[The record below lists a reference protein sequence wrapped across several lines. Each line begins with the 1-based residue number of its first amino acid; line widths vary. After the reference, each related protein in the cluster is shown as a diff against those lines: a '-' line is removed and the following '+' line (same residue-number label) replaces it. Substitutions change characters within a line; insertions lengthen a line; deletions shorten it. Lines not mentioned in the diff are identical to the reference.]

1 MVRSPDQVVRSIRS
15 GCPALHDASMDHD
28 MNSDNIKLFDVS
40 ELAFDEAN
48 PRLAEFDTGGGE
60 PEIIKMLWEMM
71 DVEELVLSIA
81 ASGYFRHEPVIVTR
95 EGGGNVV
102 IEGNRRLAAV
112 KLLRQPALGR
122 DFNARIPTISHERK
136 ESLARI
142 PGLLK
147 TREDA
152 WRYLGFKH
160 VNGPAKWGSYAKSQ
174 YIADV
179 HRNFGVPLD
188 EIANQIGDTH
198 NTVRR
203 LYRGLM
209 VIEQAERLDAFSRD
223 DRWRGHFA
231 FSHLY
236 TGLPYPGISEF
247 LDLQSANEETQEPVP
262 AERKDNL
269 RELLVWM
276 YGSKSEK
283 KPPVIQSQN
292 PHLRWLDDVL
302 ANREALAA
310 LRQGAELS
318 SAFEISRPSSN
329 LFEEALVAAK
339 QHLEKARGILST
351 GYDGSKE
358 LLRIAAATA
367 DLAYDLHEEMER
379 KSLPKRSRRKST
391 E

>member
-1 MVRSPDQVVRSIRS
+1 
-15 GCPALHDASMDHD
+15 
-28 MNSDNIKLFDVS
+28 MNSGEIRPFDVS
-40 ELAFDEAN
+40 ELAFDVKN
-48 PRLAEFDTGGGE
+48 PRLAGLDTGGGE
-60 PEIIKMLWEMM
+60 PEIIKTLWEMM

-81 ASGYFRHEPVIVTR
+81 ASGYFPHEPVIVTAESGR
-95 EGGGNVV
+95 NVV

-122 DFNARIPTISHERK
+122 DFNARIPSISRESR
-136 ESLARI
+136 ESLAQI
-142 PGLLK
+142 PGLLS

-179 HRNFGVPLD
+179 HRNFGVPLN
-188 EIANQIGDTH
+188 EIARQIGDTH

-209 VIEQAERLDAFSRD
+209 VVEQAERLRVFNRN

-247 LDLQSANEETQEPVP
+247 LDLQSTSDETQDPVP

-292 PHLRWLDDVL
+292 PHLRRLDAVL

-318 SAFEISRPSSN
+318 LAFEITRPSSN

>member
-1 MVRSPDQVVRSIRS
+1 MKS
-15 GCPALHDASMDHD
+15 GDITS
-28 MNSDNIKLFDVS
+28 FEVS
-40 ELAFDEAN
+40 ELAFDARN

-81 ASGYFRHEPVIVTR
+81 ASGYFPHEPVIVAM
-95 EGGGNVV
+95 EGGSNVV

-112 KLLRQPALGR
+112 KLLRQPVPGR
-122 DFNARIPTISHERK
+122 DFNARIPGISPERR
-136 ESLARI
+136 ESLDRI
-142 PGLLK
+142 PGLLS
-147 TREDA
+147 TREEA

-179 HRNFGVPLD
+179 HRNYGKPLD
-188 EIANQIGDTH
+188 EIARQIGDTH

-209 VIEQAERLDAFSRD
+209 VIEQAERLGAFDRD
-223 DRWRGHFA
+223 DRWCGHFA

-236 TGLPYPGISEF
+236 TGLPYPGINEF
-247 LDLQSANEETQEPVP
+247 LDLQSASDETQDPVP
-262 AERKDNL
+262 AERKGNL
-269 RELLVWM
+269 RELLAWM

-283 KPPVIQSQN
+283 KSPVIQSQN
-292 PHLRWLDDVL
+292 PHLRWLDAVL

-318 SAFEISRPSSN
+318 LAFEISRPSSN

-358 LLRIAAATA
+358 LLRIAAAAA

-379 KSLPKRSRRKST
+379 KSLPKRDRRKSS

>member
-1 MVRSPDQVVRSIRS
+1 
-15 GCPALHDASMDHD
+15 MDHD
-28 MNSDNIKLFDVS
+28 MNSDDRMWFDIS
-40 ELAFDEAN
+40 ELAFDEKN
-48 PRLAEFDTGGGE
+48 PRLAEFDTSGDE

-71 DVEELVLSIA
+71 DVKELVLSIA
-81 ASGYFRHEPVIVTR
+81 ASGYFPHEPVIVAR
-95 EGGGNVV
+95 EGDRNVV

-112 KLLRQPALGR
+112 KLLRQPALGK
-122 DFNARIPTISHERK
+122 DFNARIPRINRERR
-136 ESLARI
+136 ESLAQI
-142 PGLLK
+142 PGLLR
-147 TREDA
+147 TRKDA

-188 EIANQIGDTH
+188 EIARQIGDTH

-203 LYRGLM
+203 LYCGLM
-209 VIEQAERLDAFSRD
+209 VIEQAERLDVFSRD

-236 TGLPYPGISEF
+236 TGLQYPGISEF
-247 LDLQSANEETQEPVP
+247 LALESISDEIQDPVP
-262 AERKDNL
+262 REKRDNL
-269 RELLVWM
+269 RELLVWI
-276 YGSKSEK
+276 YGSRSQK

-292 PHLRWLDDVL
+292 PHLRWLDAVL

-310 LRQGAELS
+310 LRQGTELS
-318 SAFEISRPSSN
+318 LAFETSRPSSN

-339 QHLEKARGILST
+339 QNLEKARGILST

-358 LLRIAAATA
+358 LLRIAVVTA

>member
-1 MVRSPDQVVRSIRS
+1 MDRDMRS
-15 GCPALHDASMDHD
+15 GDIMS
-28 MNSDNIKLFDVS
+28 FDVS
-40 ELAFDEAN
+40 ELAFDTRN
-48 PRLAEFDTGGGE
+48 PLLAEFDTGVGE

-81 ASGYFRHEPVIVTR
+81 ASGYFPHEPVIVAR
-95 EGGGNVV
+95 EGGRKVV

-112 KLLRQPALGR
+112 KLLCHPALGR
-122 DFNARIPTISHERK
+122 DFNARIPGINRKLK
-136 ESLARI
+136 ESLAQI
-142 PGLLK
+142 PGLLS

-160 VNGPAKWGSYAKSQ
+160 VNGPAKWGSYAKSK

-179 HRNFGVPLD
+179 HRKFGVPLA
-188 EIANQIGDTH
+188 EIAKQIGDTH

-209 VIEQAERLDAFSRD
+209 VVEQAERLGAFNRN

-247 LDLQSANEETQEPVP
+247 LDLGSAIDETQDPVP
-262 AERKDNL
+262 AERKDSL

-283 KPPVIQSQN
+283 KHPVIQSQN
-292 PHLRWLDDVL
+292 PHLRWLDAVL

-310 LRQGAELS
+310 LRQGADLS
-318 SAFEISRPSSN
+318 LAFEISRPSSN

-339 QHLEKARGILST
+339 QNLEKARGILST

-358 LLRIAAATA
+358 LLRIAEATA
-367 DLAYDLHEEMER
+367 YLANDLCDEMER
-379 KSLPKRSRRKST
+379 KSRPKRGRRKPS
-391 E
+391 

>member
-1 MVRSPDQVVRSIRS
+1 MKS
-15 GCPALHDASMDHD
+15 GDIMS
-28 MNSDNIKLFDVS
+28 FDVS
-40 ELAFDEAN
+40 ELVFDVRN

-60 PEIIKMLWEMM
+60 PEVIKMLWEMM

-81 ASGYFRHEPVIVTR
+81 ASGYFSHEPVIVAM
-95 EGGGNVV
+95 EGGSNVV

-112 KLLRQPALGR
+112 KLLRRPALGK
-122 DFNARIPTISHERK
+122 DFNARIPRISRELR

-142 PGLLK
+142 PGLLS
-147 TREDA
+147 TRKKA

-160 VNGPAKWGSYAKSQ
+160 VNGPAKWGSYAKSK

-179 HRNFGVPLD
+179 HRNYGKPLD
-188 EIANQIGDTH
+188 EIARQIGDTH

-209 VIEQAERLDAFSRD
+209 VIEQAERLGAFSRD
-223 DRWRGHFA
+223 DRCRIHFA

-236 TGLPYPGISEF
+236 TGLSYPGISEF
-247 LDLQSANEETQEPVP
+247 LDLQSASDETRDPVP
-262 AERKDNL
+262 EKRKDNL

-276 YGSKSEK
+276 YGSKSEE

-292 PHLRWLDDVL
+292 PDLRRLDAVL

-310 LRQGAELS
+310 LRQGVELS
-318 SAFEISRPSSN
+318 LAFEITRPSSK

-339 QHLEKARGILST
+339 QNLEKARGILST
-351 GYDGSKE
+351 GYDGSKD
-358 LLRIAAATA
+358 LLRVAAAAA
-367 DLAYDLHEEMER
+367 DLAYDLYEEMER
-379 KSLPKRSRRKST
+379 KGRSKRGRRK
-391 E
+391 

>member
-1 MVRSPDQVVRSIRS
+1 
-15 GCPALHDASMDHD
+15 MDHD
-28 MNSDNIKLFDVS
+28 MNSGGITSFEVS
-40 ELAFDEAN
+40 ELAFDVKN
-48 PRLAEFDTGGGE
+48 PRLAGFDTGSGE

-81 ASGYFRHEPVIVTR
+81 ASGYFPHEPVIVIT
-95 EGGGNVV
+95 EGGSNVV

-112 KLLRQPALGR
+112 KLLCQPAPGR
-122 DFNARIPTISHERK
+122 DFNARIPRISRERR

-142 PGLLK
+142 PGLSS

-160 VNGPAKWGSYAKSQ
+160 VNGPAKWGSYVKSK

-179 HRNFGVPLD
+179 HRNYGVPLD
-188 EIANQIGDTH
+188 EIAMQIGDTH
-198 NTVRR
+198 NTVGR

-209 VIEQAERLDAFSRD
+209 VIEQAKRLGAFSLD

-236 TGLPYPGISEF
+236 TGLPYPGIGEF
-247 LDLQSANEETQEPVP
+247 LDLQSDNDETQDPVP
-262 AERKDNL
+262 MERKDNL

-292 PHLRWLDDVL
+292 PHLRWLDAVL

-310 LRQGAELS
+310 LRQGVDLS
-318 SAFEISRPSSN
+318 LAFEISRPSSN
-329 LFEEALVAAK
+329 LFEEVLLAAK
-339 QHLEKARGILST
+339 QNLEKARGILST

-358 LLRIAAATA
+358 LLGIAAAAA
-367 DLAYDLHEEMER
+367 DLAYDLHDEMER
-379 KSLPKRSRRKST
+379 KGRPKRGRRQSYA
-391 E
+391 

>member
-1 MVRSPDQVVRSIRS
+1 MKS
-15 GCPALHDASMDHD
+15 GDITS
-28 MNSDNIKLFDVS
+28 FEVS
-40 ELAFDEAN
+40 ELAFDARN

-81 ASGYFRHEPVIVTR
+81 ASGYFPHEPVIVAM
-95 EGGGNVV
+95 EGGSNVV

-112 KLLRQPALGR
+112 KLLRQPVPGR
-122 DFNARIPTISHERK
+122 DFNARIPGISPERR

-142 PGLLK
+142 PGLLS
-147 TREDA
+147 TREEA

-179 HRNFGVPLD
+179 HRNYGKPLD
-188 EIANQIGDTH
+188 EIARQIGDTH

-209 VIEQAERLDAFSRD
+209 VIEQAERLGAFDRD
-223 DRWRGHFA
+223 DRWCGHFA

-236 TGLPYPGISEF
+236 TSLPYPGINEF
-247 LDLQSANEETQEPVP
+247 LDLQSASDETQDPVP
-262 AERKDNL
+262 AERKGNL

-283 KPPVIQSQN
+283 KSPVIQSQN
-292 PHLRWLDDVL
+292 PHLRWLDAVL

-318 SAFEISRPSSN
+318 LAFEISRPSSN

-358 LLRIAAATA
+358 LLRIAAAAA

-379 KSLPKRSRRKST
+379 KSLPKRDRRKSS

>member
-1 MVRSPDQVVRSIRS
+1 
-15 GCPALHDASMDHD
+15 
-28 MNSDNIKLFDVS
+28 MNSGDVMLFEVS
-40 ELAFDEAN
+40 ELAFDVKN
-48 PRLAEFDTGGGE
+48 PRLVGFDTDGGE
-60 PEIIKMLWEMM
+60 TEIIKTLWEMM

-81 ASGYFRHEPVIVTR
+81 ASGYFPHEPVIVAT
-95 EGGGNVV
+95 EGGRNVV

-112 KLLRQPALGR
+112 KLLLRQPALGR
-122 DFNARIPTISHERK
+122 DFNARIPRISRESR
-136 ESLARI
+136 ESLAQI
-142 PGLLK
+142 PGLLS
-147 TREDA
+147 TREGA

-179 HRNFGVPLD
+179 HRNFGVPLN
-188 EIANQIGDTH
+188 EIARQIGDTH
-198 NTVRR
+198 NTVLR

-209 VIEQAERLDAFSRD
+209 VVEQAERLRVFNRN

-236 TGLPYPGISEF
+236 TGLPYPGIGEF
-247 LDLQSANEETQEPVP
+247 LNLKSTNEETQDPVP

-292 PHLRWLDDVL
+292 PHLRWLDAVL

-318 SAFEISRPSSN
+318 LAFEISRPSSN

-339 QHLEKARGILST
+339 QNLEKARGILST

-358 LLRIAAATA
+358 LLRIAEATT
-367 DLAYDLHEEMER
+367 DLAYDLHDEMER
-379 KSLPKRSRRKST
+379 KHKEIERKNRPKRSRRKSS

>member
-1 MVRSPDQVVRSIRS
+1 
-15 GCPALHDASMDHD
+15 MDHD
-28 MNSDNIKLFDVS
+28 LNSVDIELFDVS
-40 ELAFDEAN
+40 ELAFDTRN
-48 PRLAEFDTGGGE
+48 PRLAGFATDGSD
-60 PEIIKMLWEMM
+60 PEVIKMLWEMM

-81 ASGYFRHEPVIVTR
+81 ASGYFPHEPVIVAR
-95 EGGGNVV
+95 EGGSNVV

-112 KLLRQPALGR
+112 KLLRQPALGK
-122 DFNARIPTISHERK
+122 DFNVRIPGIDDAHR

-142 PGLLK
+142 PGLLS
-147 TREDA
+147 TREGA

-179 HRNFGVPLD
+179 HRGFGVPLD

-209 VIEQAERLDAFSRD
+209 VIEQAERLRVFSRD
-223 DRWRGHFA
+223 DRSRRHFA

-236 TGLPYPGISEF
+236 TGLPYPGISGF
-247 LDLQSANEETQEPVP
+247 LSLQSAGDETQDPVP
-262 AERKDNL
+262 AEKKDNL

-276 YGSKSEK
+276 YGSKSEE

-292 PHLRWLDDVL
+292 PHLRWLDAVL

-318 SAFEISRPSSN
+318 LAFEITRPSSN

-339 QHLEKARGILST
+339 QSLEKARGTLST

-358 LLRIAAATA
+358 LLGIAAAAA
-367 DLAYDLHEEMER
+367 DLAYDLYEEMER
-379 KSLPKRSRRKST
+379 KSLPRRGRRKSS

>member
-1 MVRSPDQVVRSIRS
+1 
-15 GCPALHDASMDHD
+15 MDHD
-28 MNSDNIKLFDVS
+28 MKSRDITSFEVS
-40 ELAFDEAN
+40 ELAFDVRN
-48 PRLAEFDTGGGE
+48 PRLAEFDTGDGE
-60 PEIIKMLWEMM
+60 PEVIKMLWEMM

-81 ASGYFRHEPVIVTR
+81 ASGYFPHEPVIVAM
-95 EGGGNVV
+95 EGGSNVV

-112 KLLRQPALGR
+112 KLLRQPAPGR
-122 DFNARIPTISHERK
+122 DFNARIPRISPERR

-142 PGLLK
+142 PGLLS

-160 VNGPAKWGSYAKSQ
+160 VNGPAKWGSYVKSR

-179 HRNFGVPLD
+179 HRNYGRPLD
-188 EIANQIGDTH
+188 EIARQIGDTH

-209 VIEQAERLDAFSRD
+209 VIEQAERLGAFSRD
-223 DRWRGHFA
+223 DRWCGHFA

-247 LDLQSANEETQEPVP
+247 LDLQSTSDETQDPVP
-262 AERKDNL
+262 EERKDNL

-292 PHLRWLDDVL
+292 PDLRWLDAVL
-302 ANREALAA
+302 ANREALAT
-310 LRQGAELS
+310 LRQGIELS
-318 SAFEISRPSSN
+318 LAFEITRPSSN
-329 LFEEALVAAK
+329 LFEDALVAAK
-339 QHLEKARGILST
+339 QHLEKARGIIST

-358 LLRIAAATA
+358 LLRIAAAAT

-379 KSLPKRSRRKST
+379 KSLPKRGRRKSF

>member
-1 MVRSPDQVVRSIRS
+1 
-15 GCPALHDASMDHD
+15 
-28 MNSDNIKLFDVS
+28 MNSGDVMLFDVS
-40 ELAFDEAN
+40 ELAFDEKN
-48 PRLAEFDTGGGE
+48 PRLAEFDTGVDE
-60 PEIIKMLWEMM
+60 PEIIKMLWEIM
-71 DVEELVLSIA
+71 DVKELVLSIA
-81 ASGYFRHEPVIVTR
+81 ASGYFRHEPVIVSR
-95 EGGGNVV
+95 EDDSNVV

-122 DFNARIPTISHERK
+122 DFNARIPKISRK
-136 ESLARI
+136 LRESLAQI
-142 PGLLK
+142 PGLLS

-179 HRNFGVPLD
+179 HRKFDVPLD
-188 EIANQIGDTH
+188 EIARQIGDTH

-209 VIEQAERLDAFSRD
+209 VIEQAERLRVFSRD
-223 DRWRGHFA
+223 DCWRRHFA

-247 LDLQSANEETQEPVP
+247 LDLQSASDETQDPVP
-262 AERKDNL
+262 VERKDNL

-283 KPPVIQSQN
+283 RPPVIQSQN
-292 PHLRWLDDVL
+292 PHLRWLDAVL

-318 SAFEISRPSSN
+318 LAFETSRPSSN

-358 LLRIAAATA
+358 LLRIASATA

>member
-1 MVRSPDQVVRSIRS
+1 
-15 GCPALHDASMDHD
+15 
-28 MNSDNIKLFDVS
+28 MNSDDIKLFDVS

-71 DVEELVLSIA
+71 DVKELVLSIA

-95 EGGGNVV
+95 EGGRNVV

-112 KLLRQPALGR
+112 MLLRQPALGKN
-122 DFNARIPTISHERK
+122 FNARIPGISRERR

-142 PGLLK
+142 PGLLS

-179 HRNFGVPLD
+179 HRDFDVPLD
-188 EIANQIGDTH
+188 EIARQIGDTH

-209 VIEQAERLDAFSRD
+209 VIEQAERLGAFSRD

-236 TGLPYPGISEF
+236 TGLPHPGISEF
-247 LDLQSANEETQEPVP
+247 LDLQSANEETQDPVP
-262 AERKDNL
+262 AKKKDNL

-292 PHLRWLDDVL
+292 PHLRWLDAVL

-310 LRQGAELS
+310 LRRGAELS
-318 SAFEISRPSSN
+318 LAFEISRPSSN

-339 QHLEKARGILST
+339 QYLEKARGILST
-351 GYDGSKE
+351 GYDGSKD

>member
-1 MVRSPDQVVRSIRS
+1 MKS
-15 GCPALHDASMDHD
+15 GDIMS
-28 MNSDNIKLFDVS
+28 FEVS
-40 ELAFDEAN
+40 ELAFDIEN
-48 PRLAEFDTGGGE
+48 PRLAEFDMSGGE
-60 PEIIKMLWEMM
+60 PEIIRMLWEMM
-71 DVEELVLSIA
+71 DVEELTLSIA
-81 ASGYFRHEPVIVTR
+81 ASGYFRHEPVIVAM
-95 EGGGNVV
+95 EGGSNVV

-122 DFNARIPTISHERK
+122 DFNARIPGISPERR

-142 PGLLK
+142 PGLLS

-179 HRNFGVPLD
+179 HRNYGEPLD
-188 EIANQIGDTH
+188 EIARQIGDTH

-209 VIEQAERLDAFSRD
+209 VIEQAERLGAFNRD

-247 LDLQSANEETQEPVP
+247 LDLQSAGDETQDPVP
-262 AERKDNL
+262 AEKKDNL

-292 PHLRWLDDVL
+292 PHLRQLDAVL

-310 LRQGAELS
+310 LRQGVELS
-318 SAFEISRPSSN
+318 LAFESSRPSSI

-358 LLRIAAATA
+358 LLRIAAAAA

-379 KSLPKRSRRKST
+379 KGRPKRGRRKSS

>member
-1 MVRSPDQVVRSIRS
+1 
-15 GCPALHDASMDHD
+15 
-28 MNSDNIKLFDVS
+28 MNSGDVILFDVS
-40 ELAFDEAN
+40 ELAFDEKN
-48 PRLAEFDTGGGE
+48 PRLAEFDTDGGE

-71 DVEELVLSIA
+71 DVKELVLSIA
-81 ASGYFRHEPVIVTR
+81 ASGYFHHEPVIVAR
-95 EGGGNVV
+95 EGGRDVV

-112 KLLRQPALGR
+112 KLLRQPALGK
-122 DFNARIPTISHERK
+122 DFNAHIPKISRERR
-136 ESLARI
+136 ESLAQI
-142 PGLLK
+142 PGLPS

-179 HRNFGVPLD
+179 HRKFGVPLD
-188 EIANQIGDTH
+188 EIARQIGDTH

-209 VIEQAERLDAFSRD
+209 VIEQAERLGAFSRD
-223 DRWRGHFA
+223 DRWRGHFP

-236 TGLPYPGISEF
+236 TGLPYPGITEF
-247 LDLQSANEETQEPVP
+247 LNLKSANEETQDPVP
-262 AERKDNL
+262 AKKKDNL
-269 RELLVWM
+269 RELLIWI

-292 PHLRWLDDVL
+292 PHLRWLDTVL

-310 LRQGAELS
+310 LRRGIDLS
-318 SAFEISRPSSN
+318 LAFEISRPSSN

-339 QHLEKARGILST
+339 QNLEKARGRLST
-351 GYDGSKE
+351 GYDGSKA
-358 LLRIAAATA
+358 LLRIAEAAT
-367 DLAYDLHEEMER
+367 DLAYDLHDEMER
-379 KSLPKRSRRKST
+379 KHKEIERKSRPKRSRRKSS

>member
-1 MVRSPDQVVRSIRS
+1 M
-15 GCPALHDASMDHD
+15 GHD
-28 MNSDNIKLFDVS
+28 MNSDDRMWFDIS
-40 ELAFDEAN
+40 ELAFDEKN
-48 PRLAEFDTGGGE
+48 PRLAEFDTSGDE

-71 DVEELVLSIA
+71 DVKELVLSIA
-81 ASGYFRHEPVIVTR
+81 ASGYFPHEPVIVAR
-95 EGGGNVV
+95 EGGRNVV

-122 DFNARIPTISHERK
+122 DFNARIPRISRERR
-136 ESLARI
+136 ESLAQI
-142 PGLLK
+142 PGLLR

-179 HRNFGVPLD
+179 HRKFGVPLD
-188 EIANQIGDTH
+188 EIARQIGDTH

-209 VIEQAERLDAFSRD
+209 VIEQAERLDVFSRD

-236 TGLPYPGISEF
+236 TGLQYPGIGEF
-247 LDLQSANEETQEPVP
+247 LALESTSDEIQDPVP
-262 AERKDNL
+262 QEKQDNL
-269 RELLVWM
+269 RELLVWI
-276 YGSKSEK
+276 YGSRSQK

-292 PHLRWLDDVL
+292 PHLRWLDAVL
-302 ANREALAA
+302 VNREALAA
-310 LRQGAELS
+310 LRQGTELFL
-318 SAFEISRPSSN
+318 AFETSRPSSN

-339 QHLEKARGILST
+339 QNLEKARGILST

-358 LLRIAAATA
+358 LLRIAVVTA

>member
-1 MVRSPDQVVRSIRS
+1 
-15 GCPALHDASMDHD
+15 
-28 MNSDNIKLFDVS
+28 MNSDDIRWFDVS
-40 ELAFDEAN
+40 DLAFDVEN
-48 PRLAEFDTGGGE
+48 PRLAGVYTGGGE
-60 PEIIKMLWEMM
+60 SEIIKMLWEMM
-71 DVEELVLSIA
+71 DVKELVLSIA
-81 ASGYFRHEPVIVTR
+81 ASGYFRHEPVIVAR
-95 EGGGNVV
+95 EDGRNVV

-112 KLLRQPALGR
+112 KLLRQPALGE
-122 DFNARIPTISHERK
+122 DFNARIPSIRHERR
-136 ESLARI
+136 ESLAQI
-142 PGLLK
+142 PGLLR
-147 TREDA
+147 TREGA

-160 VNGPAKWGSYAKSQ
+160 VNGPAKWGSYAKSY

-188 EIANQIGDTH
+188 DIAKQIGDTH

-209 VIEQAERLDAFSRD
+209 VIDQAERLGVYNRN
-223 DRWRGHFA
+223 DRWHGHFA

-236 TGLPYPGISEF
+236 TGLQYPGISEF
-247 LDLQSANEETQEPVP
+247 LDLEYAGNETQDPVP
-262 AERKDNL
+262 AEKKDNL
-269 RELLVWM
+269 RELLVWI
-276 YGSKSEK
+276 YGSKSQK

-292 PHLRWLDDVL
+292 PHLRWLSAVL

-310 LRQGAELS
+310 LRQGTELS
-318 SAFEISRPSSN
+318 LAFETSRPSSN

-358 LLRIAAATA
+358 LLKIAAVTA
-367 DLAYDLHEEMER
+367 DLADDLYEEMER

-391 E
+391 EQR

>member
-1 MVRSPDQVVRSIRS
+1 MNSGEIRS
-15 GCPALHDASMDHD
+15 
-28 MNSDNIKLFDVS
+28 FDVS
-40 ELAFDEAN
+40 ELVFDVEN

-71 DVEELVLSIA
+71 DVKELVLSIA
-81 ASGYFRHEPVIVTR
+81 ASGYFPHEPVIVSR
-95 EGGGNVV
+95 EDDSNVV

-112 KLLRQPALGR
+112 KLLRQPALGK
-122 DFNARIPTISHERK
+122 DFNARIPRISRERK
-136 ESLARI
+136 ESLAQI
-142 PGLLK
+142 PGLLS

-179 HRNFGVPLD
+179 HRKFGVPLD
-188 EIANQIGDTH
+188 EIAKQIGDTH

-209 VIEQAERLDAFSRD
+209 VIEQAERLGAFSRD

-236 TGLPYPGISEF
+236 TGLQYPGIGEF
-247 LDLQSANEETQEPVP
+247 LALESTSDEIQDPVP
-262 AERKDNL
+262 QQKQDNL
-269 RELLVWM
+269 RELLIWI
-276 YGSKSEK
+276 YGSRSQK

-292 PHLRWLDDVL
+292 PHLRWLDAVL

-310 LRQGAELS
+310 LRQGTELS
-318 SAFEISRPSSN
+318 LAFETSRPSSN

-358 LLRIAAATA
+358 LLRIASVTA

>member
-1 MVRSPDQVVRSIRS
+1 
-15 GCPALHDASMDHD
+15 
-28 MNSDNIKLFDVS
+28 MNSGEIRPFDVS
-40 ELAFDEAN
+40 ELAFDVKN
-48 PRLAEFDTGGGE
+48 PRLAGFDTGGGE
-60 PEIIKMLWEMM
+60 TEIIKTLWEMM

-81 ASGYFRHEPVIVTR
+81 ASGYFPHEPVIVATESGR
-95 EGGGNVV
+95 NVV

-122 DFNARIPTISHERK
+122 DFNARIPMISRASG

-142 PGLLK
+142 PGLLS
-147 TREDA
+147 TREGA

-188 EIANQIGDTH
+188 EIAGQIGDTH

-203 LYRGLM
+203 LYRGL
-209 VIEQAERLDAFSRD
+209 VVVEQAERLGAFSRD

-247 LDLQSANEETQEPVP
+247 LDLQSAGDETQDPVP

-292 PHLRWLDDVL
+292 PHLRWLDAVL

-318 SAFEISRPSSN
+318 LAFEISRPSSN

-339 QHLEKARGILST
+339 QNLEKARGILST

-379 KSLPKRSRRKST
+379 KSLPKRSRRQST